1 MKKHRLTFYLHKSIF
16 NDMLRHMRTSVEIN
30 DALFSRARRCAQQRR
45 TTLRALVEEGLQR
58 LVTEP
63 PRTTKFRLRSVTFA
77 GKGFQSKARNAA
89 WEDIRSAI
97 YEGRGG

>member
-1 MKKHRLTFYLHKSIF
+1 
-16 NDMLRHMRTSVEIN
+16 MLKHMRTSVEIN
-30 DALFSRARRCAQQRR
+30 DALFNRAQRCAHQRR
-45 TTLRALVEEGLQR
+45 TTFRALVEEGLQR

-63 PRTTKFRLRSVTFA
+63 PRSPKFRLRHASFS
-77 GKGFQSKARNAA
+77 GKGFQSKARHAS